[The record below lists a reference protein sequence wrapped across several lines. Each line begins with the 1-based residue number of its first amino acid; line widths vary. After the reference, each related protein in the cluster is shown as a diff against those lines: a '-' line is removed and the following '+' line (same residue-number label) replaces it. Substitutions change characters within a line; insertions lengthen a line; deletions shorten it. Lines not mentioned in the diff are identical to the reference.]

1 MVYRIP
7 CSSVDGIGYISHVQL
22 NIGLVQ
28 EHFFLFFLYNK
39 KYKNIFSY
47 QLFLK

>member
-7 CSSVDGIGYISHVQL
+7 CSIVNGIGYISHVQL

-28 EHFFLFFLYNK
+28 EHFLFFLYNK

-47 QLFLK
+47 QFFLK